1 MLRRAEQQNSG
12 LKSMHELDLEEIKR
26 EIVEGRS
33 LTIKTNNLVNA
44 LSADLKSLS
53 RRLQVAER
61 RNLVHSVTTYLVAVG
76 LILGLSKLALDAQ
89 VETVQ
94 VEKLSQSQELEAL
107 QQEFQRVSEREE
119 KRITASRT
127 AAKYYQLIVAN
138 KSRELLKAMPELN
151 KLALSKTE
159 RAVFDRATATAQRDL
174 SFRSYESGVEHL
186 RAARFHEASL
196 HLKQSLEL
204 EPDSPHAPSAS
215 LELARAYR
223 ALDQQKLA
231 IIELSKLTEAST
243 NVDVLDE
250 ATFLMAECETDI
262 ELYNDAK
269 ATIRRFLRR
278 FPDSS
283 LRARARKLLSELNL
297 YH

>member
-1 MLRRAEQQNSG
+1 MQ
-12 LKSMHELDLEEIKR
+12 ELDLEEIKR

-89 VETVQ
+89 VENVRSENGAQ
-94 VEKLSQSQELEAL
+94 NEEFLSLQKELARLSTAE
-107 QQEFQRVSEREE
+107 EERS
-119 KRITASRT
+119 KGAR
-127 AAKYYQLIVAN
+127 AAAAYYQLIQDG
-138 KSRELLKAMPELN
+138 KSRELLKALPTINQL
-151 KLALSKTE
+151 KLSKTE
-159 RAVFDRATATAQRDL
+159 RALFESAAQSAQRDL
-174 SFRSYESGVEHL
+174 SFRSYESGIEHL

-196 HLKQSLEL
+196 RLKQAVDL
-204 EPDSPHAPSAS
+204 EPESPHAPNAS

-223 ALDQQKLA
+223 ALEQHKLA
-231 IIELSKLTEAST
+231 IIELARLTEAST
-243 NVDVLDE
+243 NVDVLDD
-250 ATFLMAECETDI
+250 ATFLMAECEADI
-262 ELYNDAK
+262 ELFNDAK
-269 ATIRRFLRR
+269 ATLRRFLRR

-283 LRARARKLLSELNL
+283 LRGKARKLLSELNL